1 MPYTQGMTID
11 IPLDIMK
18 LLNQSKVEQE
28 IRRYLAVRLYVDE
41 AITIGK
47 AAELAGMRRLE
58 FEDFIA
64 RHNIPVS
71 LLDYSDIHADLERMG
86 DSTLPVR

>member
-1 MPYTQGMTID
+1 MTID

-18 LLNQSKVEQE
+18 LLNPGKIEQE

-41 AITIGK
+41 ALTIGK

-58 FEDFIA
+58 FEDFIS

-71 LLDYSDIHADLERMG
+71 LLDYSDIRAGLERMG
-86 DSTLPVR
+86 DITLPVQ